1 ALNNIDIKLTP
12 KQIEKY
18 LLGRIERFEAFE
30 ERLGVRFEN
39 ISVKVE
45 SNDSFRV
52 FFELYSNSGTNLD
65 ENTVLIDF
73 VVYDID
79 GKILKLKTDYASKDR
94 FFGYQIFEF
103 GCYENSI
110 IDKVGKIKLFPKK

>member
-1 ALNNIDIKLTP
+1 MNDILAKSLLNK
-12 KQIEKY
+12 
-18 LLGRIERFEAFE
+18 IERLEAFE

-39 ISVKVE
+39 ISVIVE
-45 SNDSFRV
+45 SNGGFRV
-52 FFELYSNSGTNLD
+52 FFELYSNSGTSLD

-79 GKILKLKTDYASKDR
+79 GKILKVRTDYASKDK
-94 FFGYQIFEF
+94 FFGFQIFEF

>member
-1 ALNNIDIKLTP
+1 MNDILAKSLLNK
-12 KQIEKY
+12 
-18 LLGRIERFEAFE
+18 IERLEAFE

-65 ENTVLIDF
+65 EHVFIEF
-73 VVYDID
+73 VVYDND
-79 GKILKLKTDYASKDR
+79 GQILKVLTHVANKDD
-94 FFGYQIFEF
+94 FFAFQIFQFACWED
-103 GCYENSI
+103 SI
-110 IDKVGKIKLFPKK
+110 IDKVGKIRIFPKK